1 MDGILT
7 GATPADLPM
16 ESPTNVELVVHK
28 AMGGLFYMVGEE
40 EKKIGTN
47 PAVCATT
54 WRCHGICVGG
64 VVPALC
70 LCPPEYEHASH
81 TTRVWHTR
89 RQDMA
94 RA

>member
-28 AMGGLFYMVGEE
+28 ALGGLFYMVGEE

-47 PAVCATT
+47 PAAGATT
-54 WRCHGICVGG
+54 WRCHGTCVGR

-81 TTRVWHTR
+81 TPRVWHTR

>member
-28 AMGGLFYMVGEE
+28 ALGGLFYMVGEE

-47 PAVCATT
+47 LAAGATT
-54 WRCHGICVGG
+54 WQCHGTCVGG
-64 VVPALC
+64 VVPSLMP
-70 LCPPEYEHASH
+70 LPS
-81 TTRVWHTR
+81 RV
-89 RQDMA
+89 
-94 RA
+94 

>member
-1 MDGILT
+1 MDGILA

-28 AMGGLFYMVGEE
+28 ALAGLSSMVGEE

-47 PAVCATT
+47 PEAGATT
-54 WRCHGICVGG
+54 WRGHGTCVGG
-64 VVPALC
+64 VVPAYASALQK
-70 LCPPEYEHASH
+70 YEHASQ
-81 TTRVWHTR
+81 TPRVWHTR